1 MDVLERNYV
10 SKRKEYDTMIASRSP
25 NVAEIK
31 KLNKELSTILN
42 SMLTELAK
50 VKDEAGHIDQYRD
63 ELVKKLVA
71 IQNDYNK
78 LLDERDDVATIKA
91 LRGHQEVKFNAVF
104 FWYAVALAI
113 VSVIFFFVLMWKG
126 GYKAPTIPTMTSSPI
141 TIAPF
146 TYR

>member
-10 SKRKEYDTMIASRSP
+10 SKRKEYDAMIASRSP

-104 FWYAVALAI
+104 FWYAVALAV

>member
-1 MDVLERNYV
+1 MEVLERSYAL
-10 SKRKEYDTMIASRSP
+10 KRKEYDAMIASSTP
-25 NVAEIK
+25 NILEIK
-31 KLNKELSTILN
+31 KLNTELSGILN

-50 VKDEAGHIDQYRD
+50 VKEDAGHIEQYRN

-71 IQNDYNK
+71 VQKDYNK
-78 LLDERDDVATIKA
+78 LLDERDDLATLKA

-104 FWYAVALAI
+104 FWYAIALAV

-126 GYKAPTIPTMTSSPI
+126 GYKAPTIPTMTSNPM
-141 TIAPF
+141 TMAPF

>member
-10 SKRKEYDTMIASRSP
+10 SKRKEYDAMIASSSP

-126 GYKAPTIPTMTSSPI
+126 GYKAPTIPTMMSSPT

-146 TYR
+146 TYK

>member
-10 SKRKEYDTMIASRSP
+10 SKRKEYDALIASSNP
-25 NVAEIK
+25 NIDQIK

>member
-1 MDVLERNYV
+1 
-10 SKRKEYDTMIASRSP
+10 MIASRSP

>member
-10 SKRKEYDTMIASRSP
+10 SKRKEYDAMIASSSP